1 MNIGSLLSRNVRTG
15 RDRLALVFEQ
25 ERLTWG
31 ELEERVN
38 RLANVL
44 LALGLGKGDKLALVL
59 PNSIEFFEAVL
70 AAARLGIVVVPLSPL
85 LRGSGLSVLLQDS
98 DACAVITGL
107 DMTSELDSIRS
118 HLTNIP
124 EQRYLSIDGPPREG
138 YRHYAELTRDA
149 SADAP
154 PYVEIAGS
162 DPYNIIYS
170 SGTTGLPKGIVH
182 THDIRAMY
190 GAHLAGSFRMRPES
204 IVLHGGSL
212 VFNGA
217 WVMLMPWLY
226 LGATYVAMRRFE
238 AASFIDLIRREQATH
253 MMMVPSQIIA
263 MMSAMMSAGNFS
275 AGNLGSI
282 EALCTVGAPLHVSHK
297 KKLAAA
303 IPGVFYELYG
313 LTEGFVTI
321 LDKQDYASKPGSVGC
336 PPPFF
341 EMRICDEKGNDLPPG
356 EVGEIVG
363 RGPFLMPGYYK
374 RPDLTAQAIIDG
386 WLHTGD
392 LGHADEDGFLYLVDR
407 KKDLII
413 SGGVNIYPKDIEE
426 IVVQHPAVRES
437 AVFGVP
443 DEKWGEVPIAAV
455 ILIEQESGDAAEIR
469 AWVNARVAARYQQV
483 RDVVIMADFPRS
495 TAGKTLKRVMR
506 EPYWSASDRAI

>member
-1 MNIGSLLSRNVRTG
+1 MNIGSLLSRNARLR
-15 RDRLALVFEQ
+15 RDHLALVFEE
-25 ERLTWG
+25 ERLTWK
-31 ELEERVN
+31 ELEARVN

-44 LALGLGKGDKLALVL
+44 LALGLKKGDKLALVL
-59 PNSIEFFEAVL
+59 PNSVEFFEAFL
-70 AAARLGIVVVPLSPL
+70 AAARQGIVVVPLSPL
-85 LRGSGLSVLLQDS
+85 LRGPALSTLLQDS
-98 DACAVITGL
+98 DSCAVITCAAM
-107 DMTSELDSIRS
+107 MTELDPIRRQ
-118 HLTNIP
+118 LTNIP
-124 EQRYLSIDGPPREG
+124 AQRYLSIDGSPREG
-138 YRHYAELTRDA
+138 YRHYPELTRAA

-170 SGTTGLPKGIVH
+170 SGTTGLPKGIIH

-190 GAHLAGSFRMRPES
+190 GTHLASSFRMTPES
-204 IVLHGGSL
+204 VVLHGGSL

-226 LGATYVAMRRFE
+226 LGATYVAMPRFE
-238 AASFIDLIRREQATH
+238 AASFIDLIRRERATH

-263 MMSAMMSAGNFS
+263 MMGAPNFS
-275 AGNLGSI
+275 AENLQSI
-282 EALCTVGAPLHVSHK
+282 EALCTVGAPLHTRHK
-297 KKLAAA
+297 EKLAAA

-321 LDKQDYASKPGSVGC
+321 LDKNDYASKPGSVGC

-341 EMRICDEKGNDLPPG
+341 EMRICDDKGNDLPPG

-363 RGPFLMPGYYK
+363 RGPLLMPGYYK
-374 RPDLTAQAIIDG
+374 RPDLTAQAIVDG

-392 LGHADEDGFLYLVDR
+392 LGHADVDGFLHLVDR

-443 DEKWGEVPIAAV
+443 DEKWGEVPVAAV
-455 ILIEQESGDAAEIR
+455 ILVEQETVEASEIR

-483 RDVVIMADFPRS
+483 KDVVIMADFPRS
-495 TAGKTLKRVMR
+495 TPGKTLKRVMR
-506 EPYWSASDRAI
+506 EPYWSATNTAI

>member
-1 MNIGSLLSRNVRTG
+1 MNIGSLLSRNARF
-15 RDRLALVFEQ
+15 RREHLALVFDD
-25 ERLTWG
+25 ERLSWG
-31 ELEERVN
+31 ALESRVN
-38 RLANVL
+38 RLANAL
-44 LALGLGKGDKLALVL
+44 LTLGLAKGEKLALIL
-59 PNSIEFFEAVL
+59 PNSIELFEAFL

-85 LRGSGLSVLLQDS
+85 LRGSGLSLLLHDS
-98 DACAVITGL
+98 DSCAVITCF
-107 DMTSELDSIRS
+107 DMTSELDAIRPQ
-118 HLTNIP
+118 LTKIP
-124 EQRYLSIDGPPREG
+124 PQLFLCIDGPAKDG
-138 YRHYAELTRDA
+138 YRQYAEFTAAA
-149 SADAP
+149 SAEAP
-154 PYVEIAGS
+154 PDVAINGG

-170 SGTTGLPKGIVH
+170 SGTTGSPKGIVH

-190 GAHLAGSFRMRPES
+190 GTQFASQFRMTPES

-226 LGATYVAMRRFE
+226 LGATYVATRRFD
-238 AASFIDLIRREQATH
+238 AASFIDLIHREQATH

-263 MMSAMMSAGNFS
+263 MMGAPNFS
-275 AGNLGSI
+275 ADRLQSLQ
-282 EALCTVGAPLHVSHK
+282 ALCTVGAPLHVRHK
-297 KKLAAA
+297 EKLAAA

-313 LTEGFVTI
+313 LTEGFVTV
-321 LDKQDYASKPGSVGC
+321 LDKRDYALKPGSVGC
-336 PPPFF
+336 PTPFS
-341 EMRICDEKGNDLPPG
+341 EMRICDDHGNDLPPG

-363 RGPFLMPGYYK
+363 RGPLMMPGYYK

-392 LGHADEDGFLYLVDR
+392 VGRADDDGFLYLVDR

-437 AVFGVP
+437 AVFGAP

-455 ILIEQESGDAAEIR
+455 ILIDGGVCDAAEIR
-469 AWVNARVAARYQQV
+469 AWVNARVAAKYQQV
-483 RDVVIMADFPRS
+483 REVVIMPDFPRS
-495 TAGKTLKRVMR
+495 TAGKTLKRIMR
-506 EPYWSASDRAI
+506 EPYWSASDTAI